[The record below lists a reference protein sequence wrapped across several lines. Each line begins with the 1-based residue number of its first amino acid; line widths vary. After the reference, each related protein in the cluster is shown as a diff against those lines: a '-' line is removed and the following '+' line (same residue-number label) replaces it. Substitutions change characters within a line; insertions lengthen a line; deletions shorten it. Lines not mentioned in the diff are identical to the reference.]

1 MNIIVNRPQLVRV
14 VLLYLNMNFGNLTP
28 KKSFKHPN
36 SVFYV
41 NSDNEVMMEYEY
53 TNGNVLIDRDQIWSK
68 IESLFSLDSSE
79 TQSIMRVWLAETYD
93 LRRVTPTRGW
103 I

>member
-1 MNIIVNRPQLVRV
+1 MNIIIDRPQLVRV

-28 KKSFKHPN
+28 KTYTELIL
-36 SVFYV
+36 YV
-41 NSDNEVMMEYEY
+41 NSDIEVMMKYNKKNGIVFIDY
-53 TNGNVLIDRDQIWSK
+53 TNIWSK